1 MSDKNLKETLQT
13 VKDLILFDSIW
24 NKRHKLKS
32 AKRLPEKAIKRLEVY
47 RDLVKGSFNE
57 LLKKIYPNIYKL
69 TNKEWKSLLS
79 KYIEVFPP
87 ASPMLGKVGE
97 KFPVFLSKQKKL
109 LKKYPFIAELALYEW
124 LELEIYEKED
134 YCNSAK
140 KNLILNP
147 THKFCEFKYPIPE
160 IVESSLNLKNIS
172 MKPTNL
178 LIYRDPN
185 SFKVR
190 FMELSL
196 GTLDYL
202 ELVKKNIS
210 DKKIID
216 KLASQ
221 YKIDRTKY
229 KYFIN
234 ELMKLKQTLI
244 EKRILIWA

>member
-1 MSDKNLKETLQT
+1 MSDLKETLQT
-13 VKDLILFDSIW
+13 VKDLILFDTAW

-32 AKRLPEKAIKRLEVY
+32 AKRLPEKAIKRLKVY

-57 LLKKIYPNIYKL
+57 LLKKIYPNVYKL
-69 TNKEWKSLLS
+69 TKKEWKAILS
-79 KYIEVFPP
+79 KYIEAFPP

-97 KFPVFLSKQKKL
+97 KFPFFLSKQKKL
-109 LKKYPFIAELALYEW
+109 LKKYPFITELALYEW
-124 LELEIYEKED
+124 LELEIYEKEN
-134 YCNSAK
+134 YSNNAK

-147 THKFCEFKYPIPE
+147 IHKFCKFKYPIPE
-160 IVESSLNLKNIS
+160 MIENDLNLKTIS
-172 MKPTNL
+172 TKPTNL

-185 SFKVR
+185 NFKVR
-190 FMELSL
+190 FMELSH

-202 ELVKKNIS
+202 ELVKKNAS

-216 KLASQ
+216 KLANQ
-221 YKIDRTKY
+221 YKIDKTKY